1 MSEEK
6 NLQGL
11 EKITGSVEGI
21 IYQNEENGYAI
32 LDFGTQEDELITVVG
47 TLPYVA
53 AGDTLTLYGKW
64 VHNPKYGR
72 QFRADQFE
80 KEMPADATAIL
91 RYLSSRTVKGIGPK
105 KAQKIVDLFGEDTFD
120 VIENHPEW
128 LTQISGI
135 TQKGAMEISEEFK
148 KQAGV
153 RRVMMFFRDYFGATL
168 SVRIFKTWGNDAVEK
183 AKENPYLLCEEPC
196 ALPFDKVDAMAAS
209 FGYDMYSERRILGG
223 ARYILSYNA
232 STNGHTCLPFEKL
245 ALATSQSLEIE
256 PEHAGKMIERFIHN
270 GELSEYRADDVRYVM
285 TNEVASA
292 ETLIATK
299 LSELSYTA
307 ESLRGMDIAAV
318 IEKVES
324 ESGLVY
330 AQGQRTALFE
340 ALSRGVLVLTGG
352 PGTGKTTVVKAL
364 VSIFSSL
371 NMKTVLAA
379 PTGRAAKRLSEAT
392 SREAKTIHRMLEME
406 KSESGALTFNR
417 NARNPIS
424 ERVVIIDES
433 SMIDLEL
440 LSALLCALGR
450 GTRLILIGDT
460 DQLPSVGAGNVL
472 ADIIASRCIKTVSLN
487 EIFRQSSESMIVIN
501 AHKINLGER
510 PNLGSVDGD
519 FFFVGRANERDIPE
533 TVSSL
538 VLDRLPKK
546 YGRDVAEGIQVITP
560 SKKGYGGVD
569 VLNAELQE
577 RINPAAKFKRE
588 RLAHGVCFRE
598 GDRVMQTVNNYEL
611 LWEKNG
617 IEGLGIF
624 NGDIG
629 IIESIDSRAEY
640 MTIRFDD
647 RVVEYPFD
655 HLDELELAYAITVHK
670 SQGSEYPIVIIPIY
684 SCAPMLKTRNL
695 LYTAVTRAK
704 RMVILVGR
712 PEIVY
717 EMVANNREFHRYT
730 TLRGRIGD
738 YI

>member
-1 MSEEK
+1 MDLLQEISGRIENVVYCNEKNDYTVLEISDSESNLVTCVGVMPLAFEGENVTFKGKWIYHKEFGRQFEFSVFEK
-6 NLQGL
+6 NLPDD
-11 EKITGSVEGI
+11 VEGI
-21 IYQNEENGYAI
+21 LQ
-32 LDFGTQEDELITVVG
+32 
-47 TLPYVA
+47 
-53 AGDTLTLYGKW
+53 
-64 VHNPKYGR
+64 
-72 QFRADQFE
+72 
-80 KEMPADATAIL
+80 
-91 RYLSSRTVKGIGPK
+91 YLSSRTVKGIGPVT
-105 KAQKIVDLFGEDTFD
+105 ALKIVNRFGSESFD

-128 LTQISGI
+128 LTDIQGI
-135 TQKGAMEISEEFK
+135 TMKKAAAISESFRE
-148 KQAGV
+148 QSGL
-153 RRVMMFFRDYFGATL
+153 RGVMMVCKDYLASTEITRVYKQFGSGAIGIIRD
-168 SVRIFKTWGNDAVEK
+168 
-183 AKENPYLLCEEPC
+183 NPYLLCEEPC
-196 ALPFDKVDAMAAS
+196 ALPFNKVDAMAAS

-256 PEHAGKMIERFIHN
+256 PEHAGKMIERFIRD

-330 AQGQRTALFE
+330 AQGQRIALFE

-379 PTGRAAKRLSEAT
+379 PTGRAAKRLGEAT

-487 EIFRQSSESMIVIN
+487 EIFRQSSESMIVTN

-670 SQGSEYPIVIIPIY
+670 SQGREYPIVIIPIY

-712 PEIVY
+712 PEVVY